1 MTTGLA
7 SVALPKIQNL
17 AKYFT
22 EFKCSLSKEITDYCM
37 VAELYFELIIL
48 ISTLNL
54 NTAMVNETIKNTKGL
69 DLVNVENNLITLY
82 LSKDFRNK
90 IQKVQTSFK
99 SKSSFNAQ
107 EN

>member
-1 MTTGLA
+1 MITSLA

-22 EFKCSLSKEITDYCM
+22 EFNCSLSKEITDYCM
-37 VAELYFELIIL
+37 VAELYFELVIL

-54 NTAMVNETIKNTKGL
+54 NTAMVNETIKNTKGI

-82 LSKDFRNK
+82 LSKDFHNK
-90 IQKVQTSFK
+90 IQNVQTSFK
-99 SKSSFNAQ
+99 SKASFNSQ